1 MADIDYSQ
9 YFDETGLK
17 SPYYRVSV
25 KAIVRDDQ
33 DRVLVCTDDTGTYEL
48 PGGGWEHGETF
59 EEALSREFEEEMG
72 VAVQKVGN
80 LLFTYCGRGT
90 YQGEVRKCLMLRI
103 VAEAELESFD
113 FTYDEDEVT
122 EARFVTREEF
132 LTLNWCDVDL
142 GIVKFVD
149 KIWPPTSSTAT
160 GEILNHDAISLRQ
173 TIFIRQKITTAYP
186 SSH

>member
-1 MADIDYSQ
+1 MADIDYSE

-33 DRVLVCTDDTGTYEL
+33 DRVLVCADDTGTYEL

-80 LLFTYCGRGT
+80 LLFAYYGRGT

-122 EARFVTREEF
+122 EVRFVTREEF
-132 LTLNWCDVDL
+132 LTLNWCDVDPD
-142 GIVKFVD
+142 IVKYVD
-149 KIWPPTSSTAT
+149 KIWPPKNSAAAGST
-160 GEILNHDAISLRQ
+160 LDHDAI
-173 TIFIRQKITTAYP
+173 AP
-186 SSH
+186 